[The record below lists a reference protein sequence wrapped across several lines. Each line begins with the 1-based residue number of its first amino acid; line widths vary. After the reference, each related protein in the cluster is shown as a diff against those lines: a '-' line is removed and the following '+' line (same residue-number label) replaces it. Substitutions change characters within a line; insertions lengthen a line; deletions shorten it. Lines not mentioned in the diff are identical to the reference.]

1 MPHMPDSISRRSLF
15 AAAISVAASES
26 AAHAADLPASFPSH
40 SPAIAK
46 EMVGAAHGRA
56 ARVRELLSQR
66 STLAN
71 AAWDWGFGD
80 WETALGAASHV
91 GNREIA
97 ELLLANGAHPTL
109 FSATMLG
116 QLDVVKAMIA
126 ARPGVERTL
135 GPHSISLLAHA
146 RAGGAQS
153 AAVLRFLEELG
164 TASGLTS
171 VEIGEEELSKLTGEY
186 AFGPGPDDR
195 ILIEQKG
202 KQLMLT
208 RKGTD
213 ARPLHHRGDKLFRPA
228 GAPGV
233 RIDFSDGSILTIHD
247 GDVVL
252 KATRR

>member
-1 MPHMPDSISRRSLF
+1 MLHMNLSIARRSF
-15 AAAISVAASES
+15 FGATAAATFATTLR
-26 AAHAADLPASFPSH
+26 ADLPPSFPSH
-40 SPAIAK
+40 PPTLIR
-46 EMVGAAHGRA
+46 EMVASAHGRA
-56 ARVRELLSQR
+56 ARVRDLLGQR
-66 STLAN
+66 PTLAN

-135 GPHSISLLAHA
+135 GPHSIGLLAHA

-153 AAVLRFLEELG
+153 ASVLRFLEELG
-164 TASGLTS
+164 GNSGLTA
-171 VEIGEEELSKLTGEY
+171 VEISEEELSKLTGEF
-186 AFGPGPDDR
+186 AFGAGPDDR

-208 RKGTD
+208 RKGMD
-213 ARPLHHRGDKLFRPA
+213 ARPLYHRGDRLFRPA

-233 RIDFSDGSILTIHD
+233 RIDFSDANVVTIHD